1 VLLLAIAGA
10 QPASAAG
17 ALDAQMEAI
26 AVPANGHVGAA
37 VRVFE
42 TGESA
47 AFRGDDRFPMQ
58 SVYKLPIGMA
68 VLRDVDEGRLAL
80 DQAVRVEKSDLVPRS
95 FRSPI
100 RDAHPQGGFDL
111 SLTELLRFAVS
122 ESDGTASDVLLRVA
136 GGGARVTRYLE
147 GLGVTGVV
155 VATSEREM
163 DRGPRV
169 QYRNWATPLAAV
181 ELLCALQEGRG
192 VSAPSRELLLRLL
205 TETGTGPQR
214 LKGLLPEGT
223 IVAHKTGTSSTSGG
237 LSRATNDIGLVTLPD
252 GRHMAIAV
260 FVSDSTAD
268 VATREGVI
276 ARIARAAWDTF
287 QARR

>member
-1 VLLLAIAGA
+1 
-10 QPASAAG
+10 
-17 ALDAQMEAI
+17 MEAI
-26 AVPANGHVGAA
+26 AAAAKGHVGAA

-42 TGESA
+42 TGEAA
-47 AFRGDDRFPMQ
+47 AFHGDDRFPMQ

-68 VLRDVDEGRLAL
+68 VLREVDEGRLTL
-80 DQAVRVEKSDLVPRS
+80 SQFVRVEKSDLVPRS

-100 RDAHPQGGFDL
+100 RDGHPQGGFDL
-111 SLTELLRFAVS
+111 SLSELLRFAVS

-136 GGGARVTRYLE
+136 GGGARVSRYVE
-147 GLGVTGVV
+147 GLGVTGIV
-155 VATSEREM
+155 VATSEKEM
-163 DRGPRV
+163 DHGPRV

-192 VSAPSRELLLRLL
+192 VSAPNRELLLRFL

-223 IVAHKTGTSSTSGG
+223 VVAHKTGTSGTAGG
-237 LSRATNDIGLVTLPD
+237 LTRATNDIGLVTLPD

-260 FVSDSTAD
+260 FVSDSPAD
-268 VATREGVI
+268 LETREGVI
-276 ARIARAAWDTF
+276 AKIARAAWDTF
-287 QARR
+287 QARP